1 MDEYA
6 FIVENALG
14 NPKIDIGPLD
24 KMLALRKKLECK
36 PFSWFME
43 QVYPTNIF
51 KDPTEI
57 AAISDVRN
65 EGTNKCLDTLGHGRF
80 GEGFGLYNCHGAGG
94 SQMFIY
100 MKSHKQLRPLG
111 DLELCL
117 LNTFTFGGC
126 KGPDA
131 TWELTKEGYLLH
143 PASGQCMS
151 VEEHGGKA
159 SLAMVSCA
167 DNEKKLKWK
176 LKFRSEFQHAKAA
189 GPLRHD
195 KQPHELANIVPL

>member
-1 MDEYA
+1 MPSLELVASYLLYA
-6 FIVENALG
+6 
-14 NPKIDIGPLD
+14 
-24 KMLALRKKLECK
+24 
-36 PFSWFME
+36 
-43 QVYPTNIF
+43 
-51 KDPTEI
+51 
-57 AAISDVRN
+57 DVRLHIPMTHAN
-65 EGTNKCLDTLGHGRF
+65 D
-80 GEGFGLYNCHGAGG
+80 A
-94 SQMFIY
+94 
-100 MKSHKQLRPLG
+100 
-111 DLELCL
+111 
-117 LNTFTFGGC
+117 
-126 KGPDA
+126 GPDA